1 MDICIV
7 VLCSV
12 FVGAVIGCLLTRL
25 ILKPKY
31 AGILRVYK
39 SEPDEEVQLYL
50 QLDELPENI
59 SECEYVTFKIH
70 NVTV

>member
-12 FVGAVIGCLLTRL
+12 FIGAVIGCLLTRF
-25 ILKPKY
+25 ILKPRY